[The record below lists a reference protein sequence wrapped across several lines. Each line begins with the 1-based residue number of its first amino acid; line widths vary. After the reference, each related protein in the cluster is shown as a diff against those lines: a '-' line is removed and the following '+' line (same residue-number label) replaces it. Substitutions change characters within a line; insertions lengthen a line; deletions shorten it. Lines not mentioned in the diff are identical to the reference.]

1 MSLKGLFLA
10 SFLGMIVA
18 GCSNEEVEEVLVS
31 QAEQNAIGFNVL
43 NSVSTSTRAT
53 LINSSNLTANKFAV
67 WALTNDNTFFMGDAV
82 TSGSTSNLGGVQIQ
96 YNTSAW
102 AYSNADDMAYWP
114 TTANPLNFYAVSPV
128 NGTLNYTWNVEGA
141 NKTIVYTTNDE
152 YSNATI
158 NDNVDAMYAVKLG
171 QISTS
176 NSGKVKMQFRHIL
189 SNVAFKA
196 TTEYESITVEIDSM
210 KLHNVAMGGTFTIP
224 TNENKP
230 TRADNWVVGS
240 KLDTLTL
247 VKGKTFNVG
256 HNDTTAI
263 TVDAPML
270 VVPQTL
276 TKWDVATT
284 STKPTA
290 KADAAKQS
298 YLEIS
303 CKIKQNGVCL
313 FGTDT
318 KSETLYVPF
327 GADFQ
332 PGNRYTY
339 TICFGGGY
347 DVNGDPILKP
357 ITFDAAVDDW
367 DDISGDIKNY

>member
-67 WALTNDNTFFMGDAV
+67 WALTNDNTFFMGNAV
-82 TSGSTSNLGGVQIQ
+82 TSGDASNLGGVQIQ
-96 YNTSAW
+96 YSSSAW
-102 AYSNADDMAYWP
+102 AYSNANDMAYWP

-152 YSNATI
+152 YSDATI
-158 NDNVDAMYAVKLG
+158 NDNVDAMYAVKLN

-196 TTEYESITVEIDSM
+196 TTDNASITVDIESI
-210 KLHNVAMGGTFTIP
+210 KLRNVAKNGTFTIP
-224 TNENKP
+224 ASEAKP
-230 TRADNWVVGS
+230 ASSAWTTSNV
-240 KLDTLTL
+240 DTLTL
-247 VKGKTFNVG
+247 IKGQDLKIKNGTIT
-256 HNDTTAI
+256 DI

-276 TKWDVATT
+276 TKWGVA
-284 STKPTA
+284 STKTTIA
-290 KADAAKQS
+290 EADNAGQS
-298 YLEIS
+298 YLAIS

-347 DVNGDPILKP
+347 DVNGNPILKP
-357 ITFDAAVDDW
+357 ITFDAEVTDW
-367 DDISGDIKNY
+367 DDISGAIQNY

>member
-18 GCSNEEVEEVLVS
+18 GCSNEEVEEVLVAKS
-31 QAEQNAIGFNVL
+31 EQNAIGFNVL

-82 TSGSTSNLGGVQIQ
+82 TSGSTSKLGGVSIQ

-128 NGTLNYTWNVEGA
+128 DGTLNYTWNVEGA
-141 NKTIVYTTNDE
+141 NKTIEYTTNDE
-152 YSNATI
+152 YSDATI

-176 NSGKVKMQFRHIL
+176 NEGTVKMQFRHIL
-189 SNVAFKA
+189 SNVKFKA
-196 TTEYESITVEIDSM
+196 TTDNASITVDIESI
-210 KLHNVAMGGTFTIP
+210 KLRNVAKNGTFTIP
-224 TNENKP
+224 ANETKP
-230 TRADNWVVGS
+230 DSSAWTTSNV
-240 KLDTLTL
+240 DTLTL
-247 VKGKTFNVG
+247 IKGQDLKITSK
-256 HNDTTAI
+256 AI
-263 TVDAPML
+263 TDITVAAPML
-270 VVPQTL
+270 VVPQKL
-276 TKWDVATT
+276 TKWGTASKRTT
-284 STKPTA
+284 IA
-290 KADAAKQS
+290 QADKAGQS
-298 YLEIS
+298 YLAIS

-313 FGTDT
+313 FGAND
-318 KSETLYVPF
+318 KFETLYVPF
-327 GADFQ
+327 GESFQ

-339 TICFGGGY
+339 TIHFGGGY
-347 DVNGDPILKP
+347 DVEGYPILKP
-357 ITFDAAVDDW
+357 ITFDAAVDKW
-367 DDISGDIKNY
+367 DDISGAIQNY

>member
-67 WALTNDNTFFMGDAV
+67 WALTNDSTFFMGNAV

-102 AYSNADDMAYWP
+102 AYSDANDIAYWP
-114 TTANPLNFYAVSPV
+114 TTDNKLNFYAVSPV

-141 NKTIVYTTNDE
+141 NKTIAYTTNDE
-152 YSNATI
+152 YSDAAI
-158 NDNVDAMYAVKLG
+158 NDNVDAMYAVKLN

-176 NSGKVKMQFRHIL
+176 NSGTVKMQFRHIL

-196 TTEYESITVEIDSM
+196 TTDNASITVDIESI
-210 KLHNVAMGGTFTIP
+210 KLRNVAKNGTFTIP
-224 TNENKP
+224 ASEAKP
-230 TRADNWVVGS
+230 ASTAWATSNV
-240 KLDTLTL
+240 DTLTL
-247 VKGKTFNVG
+247 IKGQDLHITNAA
-256 HNDTTAI
+256 TTDI
-263 TVDAPML
+263 TVNAPML

-276 TKWDVATT
+276 TKWGVA
-284 STKPTA
+284 STKTTIA
-290 KADAAKQS
+290 EADNAGQS
-298 YLEIS
+298 YLAIS
-303 CKIKQNGVCL
+303 CKTKQNGVCL
-313 FGTDT
+313 FGAND
-318 KSETLYVPF
+318 KFETLYVPF

-339 TICFGGGY
+339 TIHFGGGY
-347 DVNGDPILKP
+347 DVNGNPILKP
-357 ITFDAAVDDW
+357 ITFDAEVTDW
-367 DDISGDIKNY
+367 DSSISGDIQNY

>member
-53 LINSSNLTANKFAV
+53 LINSSNLKNNKFAV

-82 TSGSTSNLGGVQIQ
+82 TSGGTSNLGGVSIQ

-102 AYSNADDMAYWP
+102 AYSNANDIAYWP
-114 TTANPLNFYAVSPV
+114 TSANPLNFYAVSPV

-141 NKTIVYTTNDE
+141 NKTIEYTTNDE
-152 YSNATI
+152 YSDATI
-158 NDNVDAMYAVKLG
+158 DDNVDAMYAVKLG
-171 QISTS
+171 QISKS
-176 NSGKVKMQFRHIL
+176 NSGTVKMQFRHIL

-196 TTEYESITVEIDSM
+196 TTDNASITVDIESI
-210 KLHNVAMGGTFTIP
+210 KLRNVAKNGTFTIP
-224 TNENKP
+224 ASEAKP
-230 TRADNWVVGS
+230 TTAANWAVGTT
-240 KLDTLTL
+240 LDTLTL
-247 VKGKTFNVG
+247 IKEQDL
-256 HNDTTAI
+256 HIDTATTDI
-263 TVDAPML
+263 TVAAPML

-276 TKWDVATT
+276 TKWGVASTQTT
-284 STKPTA
+284 TA
-290 KADAAKQS
+290 QADAAGQS
-298 YLEIS
+298 YLAIS

-313 FGTDT
+313 FGAND
-318 KSETLYVPF
+318 KFETLYVPF
-327 GADFQ
+327 GADFE

-339 TICFGGGY
+339 TIHFGGGY

-357 ITFDAAVDDW
+357 ITFDAEVTDW
-367 DDISGDIKNY
+367 DDISGAIQNY